1 MFANARARKKG
12 TLGTAI
18 QWKTNNNIK
27 GKQIKNKKQIKNTLI
42 DPFNISVFGIKR
54 IKIFCITQTIFAA

>member
-27 GKQIKNKKQIKNTLI
+27 GKQIKNKKQIKKH
-42 DPFNISVFGIKR
+42 FN
-54 IKIFCITQTIFAA
+54 